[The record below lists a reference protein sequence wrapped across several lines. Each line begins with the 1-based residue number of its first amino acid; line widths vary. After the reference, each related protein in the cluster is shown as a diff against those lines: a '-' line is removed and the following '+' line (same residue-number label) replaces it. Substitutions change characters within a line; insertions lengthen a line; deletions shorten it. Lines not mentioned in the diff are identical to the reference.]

1 MHSEFMWV
9 HTVRSSD
16 QMDTT
21 DSGANPRE
29 NALETVIDD
38 FLESGNK
45 SGNYRDSLE
54 RVLTQWRQRLEDRG
68 VETVEKVGKRNMA
81 SYAQYLSRRVDA
93 VKSREVDGGISAATA
108 WTYYDYVSAF
118 LSYCVRW
125 EYLEE
130 NPAQKGIAT
139 DELPPRPMKKSG
151 DQQFWSPEDRKS
163 LVRYADRRAHEAV
176 DEKGSDALEELRDRA
191 LVYVLAYSGVRG
203 GEVLSDP
210 RDDRRNGLRWKD
222 VDLENNQLIVLGKN
236 QQHEEVQLPP
246 LAHSPIERLKQAL
259 EPASPEWPV
268 FVSSHAPSLYSTLPD
283 EADTSASEPLEL
295 QRKHGVIPPS
305 LSTNGGRSVLKRLCE
320 DAEIDVEGDYLKP
333 HGARR
338 GVGEAIYRE
347 HGAAA
352 AQRVLRHADPRTTSQ
367 MYAHI
372 EASELAEETAEVFE
386 NE

>member
-1 MHSEFMWV
+1 
-9 HTVRSSD
+9 
-16 QMDTT
+16 MDTT
-21 DSGANPRE
+21 DSGANSRE
-29 NALETVIDD
+29 NALTTVIDD

-45 SGNYRDSLE
+45 SGNYRDALE
-54 RVLTQWRQRLEDRG
+54 RVLTQWRQRLEKRG
-68 VETVEKVGKRNMA
+68 VVTVENVGKRNMA
-81 SYAQYLSRRVDA
+81 SYAQYLAHRVDA
-93 VKSREVDGGISAATA
+93 GKSREVDGGISAATA

-125 EYLEE
+125 DYLEE
-130 NPAQKGIAT
+130 NPAQKGIAL
-139 DELPPRPMKKSG
+139 DELPPRPKKKSG
-151 DQQFWSPEDRKS
+151 DQQFWSPEDRKT
-163 LVRYADRRAHEAV
+163 LVRYADRRAHEAI
-176 DEKGSDALEELRDRA
+176 DEKGFDALEELRDRA

-236 QQHEEVQLPP
+236 QQCEEAQLPP
-246 LAHSPIERLKQAL
+246 QAHRPLERLEKAL
-259 EPASPEWPV
+259 EPVSSEWPV
-268 FVSSHAPSLYSTLPD
+268 FVSSHAPSLYSNLPK
-283 EADTSASEPLEL
+283 EADASEGEPLEL
-295 QRKHGVIPPS
+295 QRQHGVVPPS

-320 DAEIDVEGDYLKP
+320 AAEIDVDGDYLKP